1 MFTDQRNEL
10 LRSYEK
16 CNRVNKPEQAKNDK
30 ACQPVGISAHEKFSK
45 KILRIHRKDAAQRPT
60 SGVHVEQNPDEW
72 HLAIGTDREPTAIEN
87 PRKAK
92 SKTILPGRRIE
103 LPTNPEC
110 FRGCSNAVNSRL
122 RAWDSSFALMSS
134 RFLELLQELELP
146 SWRRFRANRPVA

>member
-60 SGVHVEQNPDEW
+60 SGVQRRTKSGRMAPCDWDTPRANCN
-72 HLAIGTDREPTAIEN
+72 RKS

-92 SKTILPGRRIE
+92 SKRILPGGRIG
-103 LPTNPEC
+103 PPP
-110 FRGCSNAVNSRL
+110 NAFGAPL
-122 RAWDSSFALMSS
+122 TL
-134 RFLELLQELELP
+134 
-146 SWRRFRANRPVA
+146 